1 MRGRLLEHLDGWG
14 GRRQVVQYVAQ
25 RVRQLE
31 QRPSQN
37 QRFCIMGTASLLGA
51 ASLLCAA
58 HHSKS
63 QRHLGNARPFHTEL
77 PGGQVIKGTVMRKG
91 MYGSPWAGNLST
103 RRK

>member
-31 QRPSQN
+31 ERPSQN
-37 QRFCIMGTASLLGA
+37 QRFCIMGTASL
-51 ASLLCAA
+51 CAA
-58 HHSKS
+58 HHCKS
-63 QRHLGNARPFHTEL
+63 QRHHGNARPFHTEL
-77 PGGQVIKGTVMRKG
+77 PRGQVIKATVIRKG
-91 MYGSPWAGNLST
+91 MEGSPWAGNLST